1 MVCTSSPAKLPVP
14 EAVGEGVT
22 KIEAV
27 KGGVAASTLMVG
39 VEKEDGRGVGVA
51 ALDLMPMD
59 GVAEVE
65 IDPVDA
71 KDGVCDAVGEKGAVG
86 IAGNVAL

>member
-1 MVCTSSPAKLPVP
+1 M
-14 EAVGEGVT
+14 
-22 KIEAV
+22 
-27 KGGVAASTLMVG
+27 MVG
-39 VEKEDGRGVGVA
+39 VGKEDGRGVGVT

-59 GVAEVE
+59 GVAVVE